1 MNRMG
6 AQAGGDITSATTEV
20 AKQIASTN
28 VDFSTNEVGVDAKL
42 DIKDT
47 LQNVQ
52 TPQLPELQAYLD
64 AKFDDQVQQALNNDI
79 EGSLTQ
85 EFTKIDSDAI
95 SASKAFEATRKTE
108 IDKAVQDAET
118 ASSDAA
124 KEQAKAIS
132 DAEKDIDTEKK
143 SAEAERSKLTDDI
156 YKEIKGEQG
165 EQRSMIEGKLKS
177 VGRDIDGKFEAET
190 KNQTNFEQTQKEAE
204 AEKKK
209 AQNDDSWWPLKKR
222 RMSSPKHSKNCR
234 FLSTL
239 YQSPRTNQQGH
250 RYRSNLGKEPHR
262 SSNHLDKDQLD
273 TFKGCKAKS
282 MIVGREIP

>member
-1 MNRMG
+1 MG

-95 SASKAFEATRKTE
+95 SASKAFEATEKTE

-118 ASSDAA
+118 AAVMP
-124 KEQAKAIS
+124 Q
-132 DAEKDIDTEKK
+132 
-143 SAEAERSKLTDDI
+143 
-156 YKEIKGEQG
+156 
-165 EQRSMIEGKLKS
+165 
-177 VGRDIDGKFEAET
+177 
-190 KNQTNFEQTQKEAE
+190 KNKPKRLVTQK
-204 AEKKK
+204 KTSTLKRNLLK
-209 AQNDDSWWPLKKR
+209 PNAQNSPMISIKR
-222 RMSSPKHSKNCR
+222 LRVN
-234 FLSTL
+234 
-239 YQSPRTNQQGH
+239 
-250 RYRSNLGKEPHR
+250 
-262 SSNHLDKDQLD
+262 
-273 TFKGCKAKS
+273 KANS
-282 MIVGREIP
+282 VR

>member
-1 MNRMG
+1 M
-6 AQAGGDITSATTEV
+6 S
-20 AKQIASTN
+20 
-28 VDFSTNEVGVDAKL
+28 KL
-42 DIKDT
+42 HT
-47 LQNVQ
+47 A
-52 TPQLPELQAYLD
+52 ELQGYLD

-85 EFTKIDSDAI
+85 EFTKIDSEAI

-177 VGRDIDGKFEAET
+177 VGRDIDGKFEAAD
-190 KNQTNFEQTQKEAE
+190 KESN
-204 AEKKK
+204 K
-209 AQNDDSWWPLKKR
+209 LR
-222 RMSSPKHSKNCR
+222 R
-234 FLSTL
+234 
-239 YQSPRTNQQGH
+239 
-250 RYRSNLGKEPHR
+250 
-262 SSNHLDKDQLD
+262 
-273 TFKGCKAKS
+273 
-282 MIVGREIP
+282 